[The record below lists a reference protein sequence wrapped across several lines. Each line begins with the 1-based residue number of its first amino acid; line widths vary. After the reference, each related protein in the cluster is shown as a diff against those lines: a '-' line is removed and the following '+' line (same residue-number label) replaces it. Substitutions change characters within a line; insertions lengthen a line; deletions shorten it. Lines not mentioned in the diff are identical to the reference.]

1 MSDSANEFFNAG
13 SLRRRA
19 ATALLC
25 LLGTAGIPLR
35 TADAASAVS
44 DASTA
49 IPPPPAVQSARAM
62 AEEPPAK
69 PPSAPKLSVEGILT
83 RNAKARGGLPAWHK
97 IQTMVQI
104 GRIQRGEQVP
114 GAAGHAKRAARLNPD
129 AEQEVAFRL
138 EMQRPNKMRLE
149 LEYQGATAIQAFDGT
164 NGYTVQ
170 PSPAGA
176 VAHPFSE
183 AQTRATAEQQDL
195 EGPLLDAPAKG
206 TVVSLDG
213 VDTVNGRPAYKLA
226 LALKSGTVRHVWVDA
241 ATFFDVKIDGT
252 RQIGDRTWPVE
263 TFFADFRKVGDLRV
277 PYEIQTAV
285 GGVHT
290 MERIVL
296 AKVVLNAPLEASRFA
311 LPRAPEGG
319 GSR

>member
-25 LLGTAGIPLR
+25 LLGTVGIPLR

-149 LEYQGATAIQAFDGT
+149 
-164 NGYTVQ
+164 
-170 PSPAGA
+170 
-176 VAHPFSE
+176 HPFSE